1 MSRYTISDIYFIQSE
16 TWTTRFSGKLEL
28 GLIGE
33 LVIKFLEDYKS
44 SFTGHAWKKCHLI
57 DFLPGYFWRIVC
69 NLLEFLRSFIVCICW
84 EAVKNYLP
92 ILSRA
97 IHNQNKI
104 MTEAM
109 LFVFLLYIV
118 YYFDCSA
125 SLSLSKNKKINK
137 KKWLWCLSL
146 PAVLATALFTIPCLG
161 WIALPEVLPWFC
173 CLFNSP

>member
-1 MSRYTISDIYFIQSE
+1 MIH
-16 TWTTRFSGKLEL
+16 WACL
-28 GLIGE
+28 
-33 LVIKFLEDYKS
+33 
-44 SFTGHAWKKCHLI
+44 KKCHLI

-69 NLLEFLRSFIVCICW
+69 NLLDFLRSFVVCICW

-97 IHNQNKI
+97 IHSQNKI

-125 SLSLSKNKKINK
+125 SLSLSKK
-137 KKWLWCLSL
+137 
-146 PAVLATALFTIPCLG
+146 
-161 WIALPEVLPWFC
+161 
-173 CLFNSP
+173 